1 MNLFSKMRFI
11 VMFVTA
17 VCVLFLEKEMHQDRT
32 YRQTDL
38 IFVPCR
44 TSLYS
49 AYVIYTKTI
58 IISLSVGASSRIGV
72 YPPQFT
78 PT

>member
-1 MNLFSKMRFI
+1 
-11 VMFVTA
+11 
-17 VCVLFLEKEMHQDRT
+17 MHQDRT

-58 IISLSVGASSRIGV
+58 IISLCVGASSRIGV